1 MQKFALGPVTAYHK
15 IEGGE
20 IVEFPARGPRKI
32 YVDLVSNC
40 KVELWSADNVDMD
53 GAVLVGAG
61 EGMVTTEY
69 TAAGESYLEIR
80 AEKDGSVF
88 MRGWAPDQ
96 RVKSSDGPSFTSVE
110 PRVRQNSE
118 YDRMMMVMKFNE
130 QQRQAQ
136 LASDRAELAS
146 KMAALDAKLKAAE
159 PSPVV
164 DPAPVVEP
172 EPVVAPVVTE

>member
-118 YDRMMMVMKFNE
+118 YDRIMMVMKFNE

-136 LASDRAELAS
+136 LANDRAELAA
-146 KMAALDAKLKAAE
+146 KMAALDAKLKASE
-159 PSPVV
+159 
-164 DPAPVVEP
+164 PAPVVEP
-172 EPVVAPVVTE
+172 EPEVAPAATE